1 MTTRHTRVIA
11 EDQLLEIVAKS
22 IREVV
27 HWMGW
32 LDRDDFDAW
41 YNSNEDRDSISIY
54 SRDHVDIAYLDEKW
68 ELFSLSKASWLLS
81 LDEKHLARV
90 IATATKTK
98 TTKNRFTNDILRK
111 YCPRCGDKNP
121 TDVEYHLEGNV
132 PHCKKCF
139 DEQTMGLSYLDDG
152 LDSFDQHDDD
162 ITIRVGTE
170 S

>member
-90 IATATKTK
+90 IATATKT
-98 TTKNRFTNDILRK
+98 
-111 YCPRCGDKNP
+111 
-121 TDVEYHLEGNV
+121 
-132 PHCKKCF
+132 
-139 DEQTMGLSYLDDG
+139 
-152 LDSFDQHDDD
+152 
-162 ITIRVGTE
+162 
-170 S
+170 